1 MGFTFPSA
9 SPRPTF
15 GALSLRAPSELRTPV
30 DNLVP
35 SMSSLAEPPKSS
47 THSTAREEMPSP
59 LHARVSGGGPWTCTG
74 IGTDLDVFTRRSLR
88 GCGARRAG
96 ERGRRCSLYARL
108 VRTSTAH
115 TWTRIGRSL
124 YLSMLADGS
133 ARARCGCFHVLGHRE
148 EASGCVGEA
157 TGGRQRISRL
167 CWTTDRRKNG
177 WYVSKRPLS
186 QIEAIHAERG
196 RATCATSQRSPA
208 L

>member
-124 YLSMLADGS
+124 YLSVRVVIHFIDLCDTWVVQFGQIN
-133 ARARCGCFHVLGHRE
+133 ARR
-148 EASGCVGEA
+148 
-157 TGGRQRISRL
+157 
-167 CWTTDRRKNG
+167 W
-177 WYVSKRPLS
+177 KRPCAMRMLPCLGS
-186 QIEAIHAERG
+186 SRRGVGLRRGGDRWKTANIAIVLDDR
-196 RATCATSQRSPA
+196 
-208 L
+208 